1 MVRLQRIRCRVAI
14 ARRADGDLGSRNVV
28 RMGGNGSSAPRSL
41 ADDLRARSDTGLGA
55 LLHARPDLVN
65 PVPVD
70 IAQLAS
76 RATTRASIVR
86 AIDRMNSFTLHVLDA
101 IAILPEPA
109 TPRSVGALLG
119 VPEPAARAAVDE
131 LRTAAIVWGSDDDLR
146 MVRAV
151 HEILGPYPAGLGP
164 PLREVLATQSPR
176 RLASLAADVGLDSAG
191 GPKTDAHSIA
201 DVIMDRLDDLLAE
214 LGDEATEVLRML
226 AEGPPTG
233 RVDDAQREV
242 GIATA
247 RTPIDTLL
255 ARGLLIPIDEATV
268 VLPREVGIQ
277 LRGGALRYEISA
289 EPPVPAGTQRDPTTV
304 DRTAGAGAFETTRR
318 IETLLDLWSADP
330 PTVLRAGG
338 LGVRDLRRTAR
349 ALDADEPAAGL
360 LADLAYAA
368 GLVAP
373 SSDFD
378 QVWLPTPSSDTWRRL
393 EPADRWAAIA
403 GAWLG
408 TSRTAGLIGSRDE
421 RGRLVTALG
430 RELGRP
436 LAPEIRR
443 LVLDVLADV
452 PLGMAPEVDQVLAA
466 VRWIRPRHAARGA
479 GRLRD
484 DLVRWT
490 LREAEVLGLTGHGA
504 LATYIRP
511 LLAGRHVEAAAAL
524 AAVMPERVDHILI
537 QADFTA
543 VAPGPLAPD
552 IARELAQLADV
563 ESRGGAT
570 VHRFTAASIRQ
581 ALDAGQTATD
591 VHAFLK
597 QVSRTPVPQP
607 LTYLVDDVA
616 RQHGRLRVGGASS
629 FVRCDDEATL
639 ARILADPLAGAL
651 GLRRLAPTVLGS
663 DLDPVVL
670 LERLRGIGLHP
681 TAEAADGSV
690 AVRREEAR
698 RAPDR
703 TRTEPRFD
711 RPAPADALLAAAVR
725 AIRAGDRTTSSRL
738 AGAAPARLGR
748 SASAQTI
755 ADLRRALD
763 DGSTVWIGYVDHDGV
778 TTERVVD
785 PVNLD
790 GGWLAAFD
798 HRAGAVRSFAVH
810 RISGVAPVDAASR

>member
-1 MVRLQRIRCRVAI
+1 MGTTRIEAT
-14 ARRADGDLGSRNVV
+14 
-28 RMGGNGSSAPRSL
+28 PRSL
-41 ADDLRARSDTGLGA
+41 ADDLRSRSDAELGA
-55 LLHARPDLVN
+55 LLRARPDLVN

-70 IAQLAS
+70 VAQLVA
-76 RATTRASIVR
+76 RATTRTSVVR
-86 AIDRMNSFTLHVLDA
+86 AIDRVNRFTLHVIDA
-101 IAILPEPA
+101 IAILPEPV
-109 TPRSVGALLG
+109 TPQGISALLG
-119 VPEPAARAAVDE
+119 VPEPPARSAVDE
-131 LRTAAIVWGSDDDLR
+131 LRIAAVVWGGDEDLR

-151 HEILGPYPAGLGP
+151 YEILGPYPAGLGP
-164 PLREVLATQSPR
+164 PLRQALLAHSPS
-176 RLASLAADVGLDSAG
+176 RLAQLAADLGLGSG
-191 GPKTDAHSIA
+191 GDPTADAHAMA
-201 DVIMDRLDDLLAE
+201 DEITVRLDNLLAG
-214 LGDEATEVLRML
+214 LGEEAIEVLRML
-226 AEGPPTG
+226 SDGPPTG
-233 RVDDAQREV
+233 RIDDAQREV
-242 GIATA
+242 GVATA
-247 RTPIDTLL
+247 KTPIDALL
-255 ARGLLIPIDEATV
+255 ARGLLVPVDAATV
-268 VLPREVGIQ
+268 VLPQEIGLY
-277 LRGGALRYEISA
+277 LRGGVLRPDISVEA
-289 EPPVPAGTQRDPTTV
+289 PAPAGTHSNPETV
-304 DRTAGAGAFETTRR
+304 DRTAGAGALEAVRR
-318 IETLLDLWSADP
+318 IETLLDAWSGDP

-338 LGVRDLRRTAR
+338 IGVRDLRRTAQ
-349 ALDADEPAAGL
+349 ALDADEAAAGL

-378 QVWLPTPSSDTWRRL
+378 QVWLPTPTSDAWRRL
-393 EPADRWAAIA
+393 EPADRWTALANT
-403 GAWLG
+403 WLG

-421 RGRLVTALG
+421 RDRPVTALS
-430 RELGRP
+430 RDLSRP

-443 LVLDVLADV
+443 LVLDVLADL
-452 PLGMAPEVDQVLAA
+452 PPGTAPQPDDIVTA
-466 VRWIRPRHAARGA
+466 VRWIRPRRG

-484 DLVRWT
+484 ELVRWT
-490 LREAEVLGLTGHGA
+490 LREAEVLGFTGHGA
-504 LATYIRP
+504 LAGYVRP
-511 LLAGRHVEAAAAL
+511 LLAGQDDAAAAAL
-524 AAVMPERVDHILI
+524 AAVLPEPLDHILV
-537 QADFTA
+537 QADLTA
-543 VAPGPLAPD
+543 VAPGPLQPD

-703 TRTEPRFD
+703 PPTEPRFD

-725 AIRAGDRTTSSRL
+725 AIRAGDRTTSSRP
-738 AGAAPARLGR
+738 ADAAPARLGR

-810 RISGVAPVDAASR
+810 RISGVAPVDAASP